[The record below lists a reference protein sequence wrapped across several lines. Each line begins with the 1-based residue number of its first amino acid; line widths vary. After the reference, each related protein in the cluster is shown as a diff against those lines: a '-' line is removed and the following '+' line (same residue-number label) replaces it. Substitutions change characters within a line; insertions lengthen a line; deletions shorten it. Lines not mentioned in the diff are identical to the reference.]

1 MINLRRTLYQLRF
14 TNLAYW
20 RNPSSA
26 LFTFAFPLMF
36 LVIFTALLGRHT
48 FMLDGRLVHQT
59 TYYVAAMAS
68 YGLISAC
75 YVNLAMVMTFQRDQ
89 GILKRVQGTPMP
101 SMAHLAARV
110 IHALAV
116 AALLVILTAAFGRI
130 VYQADL
136 PTGMALLRFVV
147 MFLVGA
153 LSFSALAFAVS
164 SIIPNADAAPALVN
178 ITIMPL
184 LFLSGIFIPLGDHA
198 PTWVTWVGKLFPV
211 RHFAAGM
218 QAGFLGTAFNW
229 SDVGVVALWGAVG
242 LAVAARRFDAEPRV

>member
-75 YVNLAMVMTFQRDQ
+75 YVNLAMVMGLIPVGGVPLPLVSHGGSAMLMVMIGC
-89 GILKRVQGTPMP
+89 GILMSVHVHRDVE
-101 SMAHLAARV
+101 
-110 IHALAV
+110 
-116 AALLVILTAAFGRI
+116 F
-130 VYQADL
+130 D
-136 PTGMALLRFVV
+136 
-147 MFLVGA
+147 
-153 LSFSALAFAVS
+153 
-164 SIIPNADAAPALVN
+164 DAAE
-178 ITIMPL
+178 
-184 LFLSGIFIPLGDHA
+184 
-198 PTWVTWVGKLFPV
+198 
-211 RHFAAGM
+211 AA
-218 QAGFLGTAFNW
+218 
-229 SDVGVVALWGAVG
+229 
-242 LAVAARRFDAEPRV
+242 

>member
-1 MINLRRTLYQLRF
+1 VINLRRTFYQLRY

-36 LVIFTALLGRHT
+36 LVIFTSLLGRHT
-48 FMLDGRLVHQT
+48 FMLNGHLTHQT

-75 YVNLAMVMTFQRDQ
+75 YVNLAMVMTFQRDT

-101 SMAHLAARV
+101 PAAYLAARV
-110 IHALAV
+110 LHALAV
-116 AALLVILTAAFGRI
+116 AGLLIVITAAFGR
-130 VYQADL
+130 VFYQADM
-136 PTGMALLRFVV
+136 PTGLALMRFVA

-164 SIIPNADAAPALVN
+164 SIIPNADAAPAVVN

-184 LFLSGIFIPLGDHA
+184 LFLSGIFIPLGDHT
-198 PTWVTWVGKLFPV
+198 PTWIVWVGKFFPV
-211 RHFAAGM
+211 RHFAEGM
-218 QAGFLGTAFNW
+218 QSGFLGTAFRW
-229 SDVGVVALWGAVG
+229 SDVAVVAIWGMLG
-242 LAVAARRFDAEPRV
+242 LVVAARRFNVEPRV

>member
-48 FMLDGRLVHQT
+48 FTLDGRLVHQT

-89 GILKRVQGTPMP
+89 GILKRIQGTPMP
-101 SMAHLAARV
+101 SMAYLAARV

-116 AALLVILTAAFGRI
+116 AALLVVLTAAFGR
-130 VYQADL
+130 VFYQADL
-136 PTGMALLRFVV
+136 PTGMALARFVA
-147 MFLVGA
+147 MFFVGA

-184 LFLSGIFIPLGDHA
+184 LFLSGIFIPLGDNT
-198 PTWVTWVGKLFPV
+198 PSWVNWVGKFFPV

-218 QAGFLGTAFNW
+218 QSGFLGTAFSW
-229 SDVGVVALWGAVG
+229 SDVGIVAIWGAVG
-242 LAVAARRFDAEPRV
+242 LVVAARRFDAEPRA